1 MACNSSSPVYAREV
15 DDDPEVRRPHLIQ
28 GDRVGERTDLRVSAV
43 LEVLAGSSVGEV
55 AVRWSVD
62 PALVHRWVRAFV
74 DAGTAQVTNRPD
86 PEAAHQRDRFLA
98 AFAHELRTP
107 LTVAQGWV
115 AMLAE
120 DDVPPAAMART
131 VGKLE
136 DALGRLAE
144 RIVDVELL
152 ASASLGLLRLAPE
165 EVTVEALTAGL
176 PGLTEIGGEGP
187 GAVLEVDPEL
197 FRLVLRDSWL
207 AWQARPEP
215 RSLRIDVALVPPWVE
230 LRIVR
235 DADPIDTEVLQ
246 ALFEPFDLND
256 DGTGVTIGLY
266 LARALV
272 IAHGG
277 TLGVDQDQ
285 DGAVLWIRMP
295 RRPGGTTA

>member
-1 MACNSSSPVYAREV
+1 MAQTRPTLLSGGRADEPT
-15 DDDPEVRRPHLIQ
+15 DP
-28 GDRVGERTDLRVSAV
+28 RVAAV
-43 LEVLAGSSVGEV
+43 LEVLAGSSTTEV

-86 PEAAHQRDRFLA
+86 PEAASQRDRFLA

-120 DDVPPAAMART
+120 DDVPPAALGRT

-136 DALGRLAE
+136 DALRRLAD

-152 ASASLGLLRLAPE
+152 ASASLGLLRLEPE
-165 EVTVEALTAGL
+165 RVTVGELTAGL
-176 PGLTEIGGEGP
+176 VGLTEVGGEGP
-187 GAVLEVDPEL
+187 DVEVLVDPEM

-207 AWQARPEP
+207 AWQSRPAP
-215 RSLRIDVALVPPWVE
+215 RSLRLEVVLVAPWVE
-230 LRIVR
+230 LRLVR
-235 DADPIDTEVLQ
+235 DADPIDTDVLQ

-256 DGTGVTIGLY
+256 DGTGVTIGMY

-285 DGAVLWIRMP
+285 AGAVLWIRLP
-295 RRPGGTTA
+295 HRPKGT